1 MEENTVIPAEKEEQS
16 IAQVNIRNTIKEVA
30 MMVVFAVG
38 ALIFIAA
45 VLMICIYLFA
55 RAIPGISEIG
65 WVNFLFGK
73 DWALGQDLFGI
84 GTLVVGT
91 CYSTVGA
98 LIIGVPI
105 GLLTATFMAF
115 YCPKWLYKIIKPLTN
130 ILAGIP
136 SIVYGYFG
144 LRVIVPLVRNA
155 FGGAGFNLITSSLVL
170 GIMILPT
177 VISIT
182 ENSLRAVPKPFY
194 EGAVALG
201 ATKERAIFRTM
212 FPAAGSGVMTA
223 IILGLGRAIGE
234 TAAITLLCGN
244 IAQFPTSLTDPF
256 VTLASGI
263 SSGMGYSSGL
273 RLEALVGCAAV
284 LFVFVLIITTLIML
298 LKKKKY

>member
-1 MEENTVIPAEKEEQS
+1 MESNTAAPPAQPTVAKINFRS
-16 IAQVNIRNTIKEVA
+16 LIKETLMKA
-30 MMVVFAVG
+30 VFAIAAV
-38 ALIFIAA
+38 LFIAA
-45 VLMICIYLFA
+45 VILICVYLFA
-55 RAIPGISEIG
+55 RAIPGITEIG
-65 WVNFLFGK
+65 WVNFLFGS
-73 DWALGQDLFGI
+73 DWALGMDLFGI

-91 CYSTVGA
+91 CISTVGA

-115 YCPKWLYKIIKPLTN
+115 YCPKWLYKVLKPLTN

-144 LRVIVPLVRNA
+144 LKVVVPLIRSA
-155 FGGAGFNLITSSLVL
+155 FGGAGFNIITASLVL
-170 GIMILPT
+170 GVMILPT
-177 VISIT
+177 IISIT
-182 ENSLRAVPKPFY
+182 ENSLRAVPKSYY
-194 EGAVALG
+194 EGTIALG

-244 IAQFPTSLTDPF
+244 IAHFPTALTDPF
-256 VTLASGI
+256 VTLASAI

-273 RLEALVGCAAV
+273 RLEALIGCAAV

-298 LKKKKY
+298 LKRKAK